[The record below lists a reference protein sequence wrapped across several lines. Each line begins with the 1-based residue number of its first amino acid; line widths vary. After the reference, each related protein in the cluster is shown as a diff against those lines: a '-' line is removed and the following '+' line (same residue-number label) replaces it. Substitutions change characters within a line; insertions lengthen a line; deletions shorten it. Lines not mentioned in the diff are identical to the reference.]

1 MKTKKRSN
9 LMVLVCMM
17 LACGGC
23 ATRPD
28 GEPSVIGEWWM
39 NTYVNVWNATDKAL
53 SNKVDQLPGVTN
65 MIPVTVKPDAA
76 QGCGCDLSKPLAI
89 FASPVHGKN
98 ETEVKAWL
106 RQRWASGIADNCNGL
121 PRDVRPKAALP
132 SGKGGLSWKYGI
144 IDGKLKIRFDGDNMA
159 LSCGDVTVDGLT
171 QRWHFIGTST
181 HEDKR
186 GWKDCKPGELTPVDK
201 WAWFE
206 IR

>member
-1 MKTKKRSN
+1 MKRNN
-9 LMVLVCMM
+9 LAVLALVCFV
-17 LACGGC
+17 GIGSGC
-23 ATRPD
+23 RTV
-28 GEPSVIGEWWM
+28 ENIGIALHESID
-39 NTYVNVWNATDKAL
+39 AAL

-65 MIPVTVKPDAA
+65 MMPAVVKPDAE
-76 QGCGCDLSKPLAI
+76 GCGCDLSKPLAI

-121 PRDVRPKAALP
+121 PRDVRPKAVLP

-206 IR
+206 VR